1 MGKACYYALLLH
13 CDINPFDRLST
24 LAVGTRMMKSA
35 LRRGSF
41 ISSGKTG
48 AKDFHGRSGDGRGD
62 KTDARDFHDRS
73 DGGHGGRTDAKGFH
87 DRSDGGHG
95 GKTDARDFGGKTS
108 FDIDQCWL
116 PLPTSLLTL
125 PIHPSFRHSAYLDR
139 NPTNP

>member
-73 DGGHGGRTDAKGFH
+73 DGGHGG
-87 DRSDGGHG
+87 
-95 GKTDARDFGGKTS
+95 KTDARDFGGKTS